1 MNSER
6 SGYSK
11 YFLPLLISVILVVGI
26 ILGSI
31 LSNPKWV
38 NSNTRESAS
47 GYGEL
52 DYLIQLIDENYVDSV
67 DVESLKSKAYQ
78 AFLSELDPH
87 SSYLPPIDN
96 LAMEEEM
103 SGEFEGIG
111 VQFEIVRDTVMVDAA
126 LPGGPSEKVG
136 ILAGDRIVEVDGKSI
151 AGIQISSQD
160 VVKNLRG
167 RAGTK
172 VKVGVVRPGSKTR
185 LNFTIQRDKIPL
197 NTVDAAIML
206 NTNTG
211 FIRLSRFSET
221 SAKEVLSS
229 LEQLKQKGMT
239 QLILDLRG
247 NPGGLLSSAIEICD
261 AVLPADELIV
271 YTEGL
276 KRDREDYFATYEGS
290 FEKGPIC
297 ILVDSYSASASEI
310 VAGAVQDHDRGWIV
324 GERTFGK
331 GLVQEPMPLSNG
343 AAITLTVARYYTP
356 SGRCIQRPYNAGVE
370 AYYAESKPIQS
381 ENDSTPYYT
390 DSGRIVYGGGGILPD
405 IAVQEAE
412 QNIELI
418 LSLYSTGNMQEIIFN
433 LTQKFRQQ
441 WVKAYPTAKDWI
453 NNQKL
458 WELAL
463 QNSFLQQL
471 NAVEKELWSAKP
483 AGREEV
489 LRRIQE
495 GMARNIW
502 GMKGYYEVSN
512 LNDPYIKAAM
522 KALK

>member
-1 MNSER
+1 MNSDR
-6 SGYSK
+6 SAQSK
-11 YFLPLLISVILVVGI
+11 YFLPLLISAVLVVGI
-26 ILGSI
+26 ILGAI
-31 LSNPKWV
+31 LSNPNWV
-38 NSNTRESAS
+38 TSTPRSSDS

-78 AFLSELDPH
+78 AFLAELDPH
-87 SSYLPPIDN
+87 SSYLPPVDN

-111 VQFEIVRDTVMVDAA
+111 VQFEIVRDTIMVDAA

-136 ILAGDRIVEVDGKSI
+136 ILTGDRIVEVDGKNL
-151 AGIQISSQD
+151 AGIQISSQE

-172 VKVGVVRPGSKTR
+172 VNVGVVRPGSKTR
-185 LNFTIQRDKIPL
+185 LYFTIERDKIPL
-197 NTVDAAIML
+197 NTVDASFML
-206 NTNTG
+206 NSNTG

-221 SAKEVLSS
+221 SAKEVISAID
-229 LEQLKQKGMT
+229 QLNKEGMA

-247 NPGGLLSSAIEICD
+247 NPGGLLGSAIEICD
-261 AVLPADELIV
+261 ALLPASELIV

-276 KRDREDYFATYEGS
+276 KRDREDYFATSEGL
-290 FEKGPIC
+290 FEKKPIC
-297 ILVDSYSASASEI
+297 ILVDRYSASASEI

-370 AYYAESKPIQS
+370 AYFAENKPIEN

-405 IAVQEAE
+405 ISVRESE
-412 QNIELI
+412 QNMDLI
-418 LSLYSTGNMQEIIFN
+418 LSLYSTGNLQEIMFN
-433 LTQKFRQQ
+433 LTQKFRKQ
-441 WVKAYPTAKDWI
+441 WVKAYPTVKEWI
-453 NNQKL
+453 NH
-458 WELAL
+458 
-463 QNSFLQQL
+463 QNSWKPVLQASFLEQL
-471 NAVEKELWSAKP
+471 NAAEKELWTAKP
-483 AGREEV
+483 LGREEV

-495 GMARNIW
+495 GIARNIW
-502 GMKGYYEVSN
+502 GMQGYYEVSN
-512 LNDPYIKAAM
+512 LSDPYIKAAL

>member
-6 SGYSK
+6 STQSK
-11 YFLPLLISVILVVGI
+11 YFLPFLISVILVIGI
-26 ILGSI
+26 ILGAI
-31 LSNPKWV
+31 LSNPNWV
-38 NSNTRESAS
+38 NSTHRSS
-47 GYGEL
+47 DSDYGEM
-52 DYLIQLIDENYVDSV
+52 DYLLQLIDENYVDSV
-67 DVESLKSKAYQ
+67 DVETLKSKAYQ
-78 AFLSELDPH
+78 AFLAELDPH

-96 LAMEEEM
+96 LALEEEM

-136 ILAGDRIVEVDGKSI
+136 ILAGDRIVEVDGRNI
-151 AGIQISSQD
+151 AGIEISSQD

-167 RAGTK
+167 KAGTK
-172 VKVGVVRPGSKTR
+172 VIVGVVRPGSSSR
-185 LNFTIQRDKIPL
+185 LYFTIERDKIPL
-197 NTVDAAIML
+197 NTVDAAFML
-206 NTNTG
+206 NANTG

-221 SAKEVLSS
+221 SAKEILSAID
-229 LEQLKQKGMT
+229 QLNQSGMT

-261 AVLPADELIV
+261 ALLPAEELIV
-271 YTEGL
+271 YTRGL
-276 KRDREDYFATYEGS
+276 KRAREDYFATSEGL
-290 FEKGPIC
+290 FEKKPVC
-297 ILVDSYSASASEI
+297 ILVDRYSASASEI

-356 SGRCIQRPYNAGVE
+356 SGRCIQRPYGAGAE
-370 AYYAESKPIQS
+370 AYYSDNKPLEN
-381 ENDSTPYYT
+381 ENDSTPFYT

-405 IAVQEAE
+405 ILVEE
-412 QNIELI
+412 TELNMDLL
-418 LSLYSTGNMQEIIFN
+418 LSLYATGNLQEIMFN
-433 LTQKFRQQ
+433 LTQKFRNQ
-441 WVKAYPTAKDWI
+441 WVKSYPTAKDWI
-453 NNQKL
+453 KNRDSWNPI
-458 WELAL
+458 L
-463 QNSFLQQL
+463 QASLLQQL
-471 NAVEKELWSAKP
+471 NAAEKELWTANP
-483 AGREEV
+483 AGREDV
-489 LRRIQE
+489 LRRIQQ

-512 LNDPYIKAAM
+512 LTDVYIKAAL